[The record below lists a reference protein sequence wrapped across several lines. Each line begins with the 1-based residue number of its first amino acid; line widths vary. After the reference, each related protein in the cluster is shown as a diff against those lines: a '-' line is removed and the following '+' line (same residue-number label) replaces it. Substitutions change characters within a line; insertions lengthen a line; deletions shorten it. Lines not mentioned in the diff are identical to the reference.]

1 MTFLYLLIMAA
12 LLFSAHKATRIKG
25 LLKAA
30 LWLSGTSALTSTL
43 IYLMG
48 SPGIA
53 VIELSVGAGLVTVLF
68 VFSISIIGDEKI
80 TGEIFIPKWLA
91 ISITVVAFG
100 MLGIMTAI
108 DSIPQ
113 LKAVQAE
120 LIADTIWVDRKLDID
135 IQAGLII
142 SGVLGILM
150 IVAPT
155 TARWIKEKRND

>member
-1 MTFLYLLIMAA
+1 MTFLYILIMAA
-12 LLFSAHKATRIKG
+12 LLFSAHKATRVKG
-25 LLKAA
+25 LLNAA

-53 VIELSVGAGLVTVLF
+53 VVELSVGAGLVTVLF

-80 TGEIFIPKWLA
+80 TSKIFIPKWLA
-91 ISITVVAFG
+91 ISITVIAFG
-100 MLGIMTAI
+100 LLGILTAI
-108 DSIPQ
+108 ENIPQ

-142 SGVLGILM
+142 SGILGILM

-155 TARWIKEKRND
+155 AARRIKEKRNG

>member
-1 MTFLYLLIMAA
+1 MTLLYILIMAG
-12 LLFSAHKATRIKG
+12 LLYSAHKATRVKG
-25 LLKAA
+25 LLNAA

-68 VFSISIIGDEKI
+68 IFSISIIGDEKI
-80 TGEIFIPKWLA
+80 TSKIFIPKWLA

-100 MLGIMTAI
+100 LLGIMTAI
-108 DSIPQ
+108 DSIPV
-113 LKAVQAE
+113 LKGVQAE

-135 IQAGLII
+135 IQAALII
-142 SGVLGILM
+142 SGILGILM
-150 IVAPT
+150 IVAPS
-155 TARWIKEKRND
+155 TARWVKERRND